1 MLKNVLYMM
10 IASFIIQYWAMPVIM
25 ADSVKN
31 ITNSIGKLYLS
42 IIMALTMGLLEVFM
56 PMGHKMHSHSYSH
69 SIALIIVLSILLGV
83 FIYIYRNQKG
93 VDDANYLSEMI
104 EHHSMAIL
112 TSSKIIKKT
121 RNPKV
126 KKIARQIEEKQKEEI
141 EKMRK
146 IKRELKIL

>member
-1 MLKNVLYMM
+1 MHKNVIYMM

-25 ADSVKN
+25 TDSIKN
-31 ITNSIGKLYLS
+31 VTYSIGKLYIS
-42 IIMALTMGLLEVFM
+42 IIMALIMGLLEVFM
-56 PMGHKMHSHSYSH
+56 PMSHKEHSHS
-69 SIALIIVLSILLGV
+69 SIPTIITLSILLCV
-83 FIYIYRNQKG
+83 FLYVYRNQTG

-126 KKIARQIEEKQKEEI
+126 KKLARQIEEKQKEEI
-141 EKMRK
+141 VLMRK
-146 IKRELKIL
+146 LKKSS

>member
-1 MLKNVLYMM
+1 M

-25 ADSVKN
+25 TDNVKN
-31 ITNSIGKLYLS
+31 LTNSTGKLYIS
-42 IIMALTMGLLEVFM
+42 VIMALIMGLLEVFM
-56 PMGHKMHSHSYSH
+56 PMGHSMGKSHAHGHSNAP
-69 SIALIIVLSILLGV
+69 IIIVLSILLGV

-104 EHHSMAIL
+104 EHHSMAVL

-121 RNPKV
+121 RNQKV
-126 KKIARQIEEKQKEEI
+126 KKLARQIEEKQKEEI

>member
-1 MLKNVLYMM
+1 MI

-25 ADSVKN
+25 TNNVKN
-31 ITNSIGKLYLS
+31 ITNSTGKLYLS
-42 IIMALTMGLLEVFM
+42 IIMALIMGLLEIFM
-56 PMGHKMHSHSYSH
+56 PMGNMTNKLHAHSYSY
-69 SIALIIVLSILLGV
+69 SFVAIIIVLSILLGA

-93 VDDANYLSEMI
+93 VDDVNYLSEMI

-126 KKIARQIEEKQKEEI
+126 KKLARQIEEKQKEEI

-146 IKRELKIL
+146 IKSELKFL